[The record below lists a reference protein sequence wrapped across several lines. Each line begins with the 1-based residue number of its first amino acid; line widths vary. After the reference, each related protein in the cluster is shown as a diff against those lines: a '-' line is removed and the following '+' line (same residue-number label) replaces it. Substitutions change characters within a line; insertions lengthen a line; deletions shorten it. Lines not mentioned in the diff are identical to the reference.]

1 MLYSLAATL
10 SLFAG
15 LTLFGIGFMG
25 IAGVSAEEMHP
36 ITVLLHPSGL
46 GPTVD
51 MIYCG
56 VLVFLGAWLSLC
68 LYIRVPAT
76 IALAMVLSK
85 VTFLGDG
92 SEMGLLPALA
102 VYLTLSALFLRML
115 TTTSWLKRDR
125 GEDISE
131 SIW

>member
-15 LTLFGIGFMG
+15 LTLFGVGFLG
-25 IAGVSAEEMHP
+25 IAGVPPEEMHP

-46 GPTVD
+46 GTTLDLV
-51 MIYCG
+51 YYG
-56 VLVFLGAWLSLC
+56 VLVFLGSWLSLC
-68 LYIRVPAT
+68 IYIRVPAT

-85 VTFLGDG
+85 VTFLGDASQLG
-92 SEMGLLPALA
+92 VLPALA
-102 VYLTLSALFLRML
+102 VFLTLSALFLRML
-115 TTTSWLKRDR
+115 TTTSWLKRDK

-131 SIW
+131 SVW

>member
-15 LTLFGIGFMG
+15 LTLFGVGFLG
-25 IAGVSAEEMHP
+25 IAGVPAEEMHP
-36 ITVLLHPSGL
+36 ITVLLYPSGL
-46 GPTVD
+46 GAAPD
-51 MIYCG
+51 LIYHS
-56 VLVFLGAWLSLC
+56 VLIFLGAWLSLC
-68 LYIRVPAT
+68 IYIRVPAT
-76 IALAMVLSK
+76 IALVMVLSK

-92 SEMGLLPALA
+92 SEMGVLPALA

-115 TTTSWLKRDR
+115 TTTSWLKRDKS
-125 GEDISE
+125 EDISE